1 VLDLPRLAR
10 STEHLA
16 DRAAREATLTAR
28 PFSAGKTLTV
38 TRWPSSSKCHI
49 LISSKDHHAARL
61 TERASSEGRG
71 RRRLMARIPAKPPP
85 ARILVVED
93 ERDIAALVAYHL
105 TKEGY
110 RVRTAE
116 GGEEALRTLASERP
130 DLLVLDLMLPN
141 FSGYDILAALR
152 RRPELAELPVVVLT
166 ARRDEEDRIRG
177 LELGA
182 DDYVTKPF
190 SPRELVLRVGAVLR
204 RAQSPAVA
212 GGGRTLRGGA
222 IVVDLD
228 AMRASANGMELD
240 LTPIEFRLLTTLL
253 ERRGRVQ
260 SRQQLLEHAWDIH
273 ARIET
278 RTVDMHVQ
286 RLRAKLGDHG
296 WLIETVR
303 GFGYRFR
310 PRDEVE

>member
-1 VLDLPRLAR
+1 M
-10 STEHLA
+10 STA
-16 DRAAREATLTAR
+16 TTQRAA
-28 PFSAGKTLTV
+28 
-38 TRWPSSSKCHI
+38 
-49 LISSKDHHAARL
+49 
-61 TERASSEGRG
+61 
-71 RRRLMARIPAKPPP
+71 

-116 GGEEALRTLASERP
+116 AGQEALEAIAAERP
-130 DLLVLDLMLPN
+130 DLMILDLMLPG
-141 FSGYDILAALR
+141 FSGYEVLQEMR
-152 RRPELAELPVVVLT
+152 RRPELADVPVVVLT
-166 ARRDEEDRIRG
+166 ARRDEADRVKG

-190 SPRELVLRVGAVLR
+190 SPRELVLRVSAVLR
-204 RAQSPAVA
+204 RAQAPAVA
-212 GGGRTLRGGA
+212 GGGRTLRAGA
-222 IVVDLD
+222 IVVDLNALRVSIAGD
-228 AMRASANGMELD
+228 DVE
-240 LTPIEFRLLTTLL
+240 LTPTEYRLLVTLM

-260 SRQQLLEHAWDIH
+260 SRQQLLETAWDIH

-286 RLRAKLGDHG
+286 RLRTKLGTHG
-296 WLIETVR
+296 GMIETVR

-310 PRDEVE
+310 GREEE

>member
-1 VLDLPRLAR
+1 MSTASTKKAPPR
-10 STEHLA
+10 
-16 DRAAREATLTAR
+16 
-28 PFSAGKTLTV
+28 V
-38 TRWPSSSKCHI
+38 
-49 LISSKDHHAARL
+49 
-61 TERASSEGRG
+61 
-71 RRRLMARIPAKPPP
+71 
-85 ARILVVED
+85 LVVED

-116 GGEEALRTLASERP
+116 GGQEALEAVSAEKP
-130 DLLVLDLMLPN
+130 DLMILDLMLPG
-141 FSGYDILAALR
+141 FSGYEVLQELK
-152 RRPELAELPVVVLT
+152 RRPEMSDVPVVVLT
-166 ARRDEEDRIRG
+166 ARRDEADRVKG

-190 SPRELVLRVGAVLR
+190 SPRELVLRVSAVLR

-212 GGGRTLRGGA
+212 GGGRTLRAGPV
-222 IVVDLD
+222 VVDLNALRVVVD
-228 AMRASANGMELD
+228 GEELE
-240 LTPIEFRLLTTLL
+240 LTPTEYRLLVTLL

-260 SRQQLLEHAWDIH
+260 SRQQLLEQAWDIH

-286 RLRAKLGDHG
+286 RLRTKLGDHG
-296 WLIETVR
+296 SLIETVR

-310 PRDEVE
+310 GREEE

>member
-1 VLDLPRLAR
+1 MSRP
-10 STEHLA
+10 STKKA
-16 DRAAREATLTAR
+16 
-28 PFSAGKTLTV
+28 
-38 TRWPSSSKCHI
+38 
-49 LISSKDHHAARL
+49 
-61 TERASSEGRG
+61 
-71 RRRLMARIPAKPPP
+71 P

-105 TKEGY
+105 MKEGY

-116 GGEEALRTLASERP
+116 GGTEALEAAAAERP
-130 DLLVLDLMLPN
+130 DLLILDLMLPG
-141 FSGYDILAALR
+141 FSGYEVLQEMR
-152 RRPELAELPVVVLT
+152 RRPATSDVPVVVLT
-166 ARRDEEDRIRG
+166 ARRDEADRVKG

-190 SPRELVLRVGAVLR
+190 SPRELVLRVAAVLR

-212 GGGRTLRGGA
+212 GGGRTLRAGP
-222 IVVDLD
+222 ITVDLD
-228 AMRASANGMELD
+228 ALHVLVDDDEVE
-240 LTPIEFRLLTTLL
+240 LTPTEYRLLVSLI

-260 SRQQLLEHAWDIH
+260 SRQQLLETAWDIH

-286 RLRAKLGDHG
+286 RLRAKLGAHG
-296 WLIETVR
+296 HLIETMR

-310 PRDEVE
+310 GREEE

>member
-1 VLDLPRLAR
+1 MTKK
-10 STEHLA
+10 S
-16 DRAAREATLTAR
+16 
-28 PFSAGKTLTV
+28 
-38 TRWPSSSKCHI
+38 
-49 LISSKDHHAARL
+49 
-61 TERASSEGRG
+61 
-71 RRRLMARIPAKPPP
+71 P
-85 ARILVVED
+85 ARVLVVED

-116 GGEEALRTLASERP
+116 GGSEALEAVTAERP
-130 DLLVLDLMLPN
+130 DLVLLDLMLPG
-141 FSGYDILAALR
+141 FSGYEVLSEMR
-152 RRPELAELPVVVLT
+152 RRPELADLPVVVLT
-166 ARRDEEDRIRG
+166 ARKDEADRVKG

-212 GGGRTLRGGA
+212 GGARMLQGGP
-222 IVVDLD
+222 IQIDLN
-228 AMRASANGMELD
+228 AMRVTVRGTELD
-240 LTPIEFRLLTTLL
+240 LTPTEYRLLLTLL

-260 SRQQLLEHAWDIH
+260 TRQQLLESAWDIH

-286 RLRAKLGDHG
+286 RLRAKLGFNGD
-296 WLIETVR
+296 LIETVR
-303 GFGYRFR
+303 GFGYRFKA
-310 PRDEVE
+310 RDTD

>member
-1 VLDLPRLAR
+1 M
-10 STEHLA
+10 TKT
-16 DRAAREATLTAR
+16 AAQA
-28 PFSAGKTLTV
+28 
-38 TRWPSSSKCHI
+38 
-49 LISSKDHHAARL
+49 
-61 TERASSEGRG
+61 
-71 RRRLMARIPAKPPP
+71 PP

-116 GGEEALRTLASERP
+116 GGVEALEVIAVDRP

-141 FSGYDILAALR
+141 FSGYEVLTEVR
-152 RRPELAELPVVVLT
+152 RRPELAEVPVVVLT
-166 ARRDEEDRIRG
+166 ARRDEADRVKG

-182 DDYVTKPF
+182 DDYITKPF
-190 SPRELVLRVGAVLR
+190 SPRELVLRVAAVLR
-204 RAQSPAVA
+204 RSQSAAVGGA
-212 GGGRTLRGGA
+212 GRVLRGGP
-222 IVVDLD
+222 ISVDLH
-228 AMRASANGMELD
+228 AMRVSVDDQELD
-240 LTPIEFRLLTTLL
+240 LTPTEFRLLVTLL

-260 SRQQLLEHAWDIH
+260 SRQQLLETAWDIH

-286 RLRAKLGDHG
+286 RLRAKLGACG
-296 WLIETVR
+296 YLVETVR

-310 PRDEVE
+310 PRNEEA

>member
-1 VLDLPRLAR
+1 MR
-10 STEHLA
+10 
-16 DRAAREATLTAR
+16 
-28 PFSAGKTLTV
+28 TV
-38 TRWPSSSKCHI
+38 T
-49 LISSKDHHAARL
+49 
-61 TERASSEGRG
+61 
-71 RRRLMARIPAKPPP
+71 AKQVP

-116 GGEEALRTLASERP
+116 GGAEALEAAAAERP
-130 DLLVLDLMLPN
+130 DLLVLDLMLPG
-141 FSGYDILAALR
+141 FSGYEVLQEVR
-152 RRPELAELPVVVLT
+152 RRPELAEVPVVVLT
-166 ARRDEEDRIRG
+166 ARRDEADRVKG

-204 RAQSPAVA
+204 RVQSPAVA
-212 GGGRTLRGGA
+212 GSGRVLRGGA
-222 IVVDLD
+222 VTVDLN
-228 AMRASANGMELD
+228 AMRASLDSEPLD
-240 LTPIEFRLLTTLL
+240 LTPTEYRLLVTLL

-260 SRQQLLEHAWDIH
+260 SRQQLLETAWEIH

-278 RTVDMHVQ
+278 RTVDMHIQ
-286 RLRAKLGDHG
+286 RLRMKLGSAG
-296 WLIETVR
+296 SYIETVR

-310 PRDEVE
+310 ARGEDE